1 MAFARRRQAFSRGW
15 YDAHMS
21 VCFIADLHLS
31 PARRDIERRLV
42 NFLREV
48 RDCKT
53 ESLFILG
60 DLFDFWIGD
69 DAADFLGHG
78 PALNALRETS
88 DSGVRLFVMRGN
100 RDFLLGDGF
109 CRRSGAQLL
118 DDPALVTVDGRRTV
132 LCHGD
137 SLCADDT
144 AHQEFRRRTGNA
156 EWREKFLA
164 QNMEERL
171 ALAQK
176 ARRQSAAGH
185 HGKPAAAL
193 DVNTAAVEE
202 TFRRT
207 QAERMIHGHTHRPA
221 THRHLVDGRE
231 CTRFVLG
238 DWFDGESVLR
248 FGAPSNLVA

>member
-1 MAFARRRQAFSRGW
+1 MRRRQAFLRGW
-15 YDAHMS
+15 YDARMS

-42 NFLREV
+42 DFLRGV
-48 RDCKT
+48 QDCKT

-78 PALNALRETS
+78 PVLDALRKTS

-118 DDPALVTVDGRRTV
+118 DDPALVAVDGRRTV

-137 SLCADDT
+137 SLCADDA
-144 AHQEFRRRTGNA
+144 AHQEFRRRTGDA
-156 EWREKFLA
+156 EWRKKFLA
-164 QNMEERL
+164 RSLEERL

-193 DVNTAAVEE
+193 DVNAAAVEE

-207 QAERMIHGHTHRPA
+207 EAEWMIHGHTHRPA
-221 THRHLVDGRE
+221 THRHTVDGRE

-238 DWFDGESVLR
+238 DWFGGESVLR
-248 FGAPSNLVA
+248 LGARSHLFA